1 MRIKEYHLNS
11 DHQVVKK
18 VVKEVL
24 DLFKLELPVKVEKLP
39 YRKSPEKQAQLL
51 SQAPFDILELSVE
64 NTVAEVAGETTSAM
78 T

>member
-1 MRIKEYHLNS
+1 MRIKEFHLNS

-39 YRKSPEKQAQLL
+39 YRKSP
-51 SQAPFDILELSVE
+51 
-64 NTVAEVAGETTSAM
+64 
-78 T
+78 